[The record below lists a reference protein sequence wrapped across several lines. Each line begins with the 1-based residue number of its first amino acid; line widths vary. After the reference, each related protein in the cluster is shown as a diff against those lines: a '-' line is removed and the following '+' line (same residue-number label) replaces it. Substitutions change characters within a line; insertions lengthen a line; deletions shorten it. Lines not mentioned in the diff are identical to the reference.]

1 MAKFTRNFKMARFRL
16 VGAASLTL
24 ALTACATTPIPG
36 QTEAITQTE
45 AQRGAQYHPQLIAE
59 FGGEM
64 SGPLA
69 QYVEE
74 VGKNVAVTS
83 GMGGARD
90 SFTVSLLNSSA
101 NNAFAV
107 PGGYIYTT
115 RQLVA
120 LMESEAEL
128 AGVLAHEVG
137 HVTARHSERRQRR
150 AQRNQ
155 GIGILGSILS
165 GVLLGDSQLGNL
177 LSRTAAS
184 APQFLNLAYS
194 REHEEESDRLG
205 IDYMSTAGYNPRA
218 MGDLLKRLARQNELE
233 ARLQGRQNARPPVW
247 ASSHPEPAARV
258 RLAHT
263 YAEGK
268 PGTVNNRDAFLNRID
283 GMIYGDDPKQGI
295 VEGRDFVHPDLRLRF
310 SAPEGFYMLNG
321 TRAVSINGQG
331 GQAQFTTARYAG
343 DLQQYISQAFTAVG
357 GQNSRLQPQRI
368 ERTRV
373 NGLNAAY
380 GQARVNNGNSQVD
393 VTVYAYEFARD
404 RAYHFVTITPA
415 GQTNP
420 FRGMYQS
427 LRRITSSEAAQVTP
441 RRLRVVTVQRGDTIS
456 GLARQMAY
464 DTGREERFRV
474 LNGLADQD
482 VLRAGERVKLVVRAR

>member
-1 MAKFTRNFKMARFRL
+1 MTNFLRKTKLAG
-16 VGAASLTL
+16 VASISL

-36 QTEAITQTE
+36 QTEAITQSE
-45 AQRGAQYHPQLIAE
+45 AQQGAQYHPQLVAE

-74 VGKNVAVTS
+74 VGKNVAVQS
-83 GMGGARD
+83 GLGGARD
-90 SFTVSLLNSSA
+90 SFDVTLLNSPV

-107 PGGYIYTT
+107 PGGYVYTT

-137 HVTARHSERRQRR
+137 HVTARHSERRMRR

-155 GIGILGSILS
+155 LLGGLGAILS

-177 LSRTAAS
+177 ITRGAVT

-205 IDYMSTAGYNPRA
+205 IDYMSRAGYDPKA
-218 MGDLLKRLARQNELE
+218 MGDLLERLARQNELD
-233 ARLQGRQNARPPVW
+233 ARLQGRASASPPVW

-258 RLAHT
+258 RLADA

-268 PGTVNNRDAFLNRID
+268 PGTVSNRDAFLDRID
-283 GMIYGDDPKQGI
+283 GMIYGDDPEQGL
-295 VEGRDFVHPDLRLRF
+295 VEGRDFLHPNLRLRF
-310 SAPEGFYMLNG
+310 TAPEGFYMLNG
-321 TRAVSINGQG
+321 TRAVSINGEG
-331 GQAQFTTARYAG
+331 GQAQFTTAQYSG
-343 DLQQYISQAFTAVG
+343 DLQQYIMQAFSALG
-357 GQNSRLQPQRI
+357 GEDNSLQPQRI

-373 NGLNAAY
+373 NGLDAAY
-380 GQARVNNGNSQVD
+380 GQARVSNGQSQVD
-393 VTVYAYEFARD
+393 VTVFAYEFAND
-404 RAYHFVTITPA
+404 RAYHFVTFTPA
-415 GQTNP
+415 GGTNP
-420 FRGMYQS
+420 FTSMYQS
-427 LRRITSSEAAQVTP
+427 VRTLSSTEAAQVIP
-441 RRLRVVTVQRGDTIS
+441 RRLRVVTVQRGDTVS
-456 GLARQMAY
+456 GLASQMAC
-464 DTGREERFRV
+464 DNAREERFRV
-474 LNGLADQD
+474 LNGLDATEP
-482 VLRAGERVKLVVRAR
+482 LRAGDRVKLVVRSR